1 MKSCTRHALHLAVL
15 LLLLLLML
23 VSRKRR
29 AVVVPP
35 RAGRPRGQDG
45 EAGISGDAGALD
57 LGEPL
62 PFEVEWRVPVG
73 CGFSGFF
80 VEVALG
86 FMPAL
91 AQTRRFALLCGR
103 CDENFLSERLTPAE
117 AQAFRAVW
125 TDEAARSPAQTRRS
139 VVIEHGDPCGMRR
152 FAPSKRPLWLI
163 ARAMTEGDLPQAHAA
178 CLSEADEVWVPTHW
192 HVERFEA
199 AGVSRAKLR
208 VVPEPV
214 DVSTFAPSPRP
225 APSADSST
233 AASATEP
240 FVFFSNFKWEQRK
253 GWDLLLRAFWAEF
266 DTDADRGRV
275 LLRIKSYL
283 PSWEPGPRDLEEWVD
298 HFAVEQGKRRSSL
311 PRVELLQAEDT
322 SRAALKAM
330 YVSAH
335 AFVLPTRGEGWGLP
349 IAEAMAMGLP
359 VIATNWSGPTAFLR
373 PDNAFALPPTTRL
386 PGGQAEPSLKQLRR
400 AMRRVLEEPS
410 EAARRGARARDDM
423 VRWFAPRRVAGL
435 ALARLREVRAEAC
448 AARPTHSACVVGV
461 KH

>member
-1 MKSCTRHALHLAVL
+1 MRQQCLHLAL
-15 LLLLLLML
+15 LLLLLLLLL
-23 VSRKRR
+23 VGRKRR
-29 AVVVPP
+29 AIVVPS
-35 RAGRPRGQDG
+35 RA
-45 EAGISGDAGALD
+45 AGIGGNAGAGD
-57 LGEPL
+57 LGEPGAL

-91 AQTRRFALLCGR
+91 AQSGRFALLCGR
-103 CDENFLSERLTPAE
+103 CDDAFLSERLTPAE

-125 TDEAARSPAQTRRS
+125 TDEAARSAAQTRRS

-152 FAPSKRPLWLI
+152 FSPAKRPLWLI
-163 ARAMTEGDLPQAHAA
+163 ARAMTEGDLPQPSAA
-178 CLSEADEVWVPTHW
+178 CLNEADEVWVPTQW

-199 AGVSRAKLR
+199 AGLNRAKLR
-208 VVPEPV
+208 IVPEPV
-214 DVSTFAPSPRP
+214 DVITFAPPPRP
-225 APSADSST
+225 AASV
-233 AASATEP
+233 ASATEP

-253 GWDLLLRAFWAEF
+253 GWDLLLSAFWAEF

-275 LLRIKSYL
+275 VLRIKSYL

-298 HFAVEQGKRRSSL
+298 HFATEQGKRRRSL

-322 SRAALKAM
+322 SRAALRTM
-330 YVSAH
+330 YARAD

-386 PGGQAEPSLKQLRR
+386 PGGQAEPRSSELRR
-400 AMRRVLEEPS
+400 AMRRVLEEPV

-423 VRWFAPRRVAGL
+423 VRWFAPSRVAGL

-448 AARPTHSACVVGV
+448 AARPTHSACAAGV